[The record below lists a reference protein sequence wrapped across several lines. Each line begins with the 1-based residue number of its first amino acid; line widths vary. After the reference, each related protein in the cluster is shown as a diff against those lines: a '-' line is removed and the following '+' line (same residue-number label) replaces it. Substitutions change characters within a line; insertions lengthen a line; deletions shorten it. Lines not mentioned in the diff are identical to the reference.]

1 MWMGGL
7 VQIWTGVW
15 LEMYASTCVGS
26 CLALQGSLDIV
37 SAIRSAVGGTF
48 SWKEFVLDKLAGLPF
63 TVLCV
68 AAERWLHGVAE
79 NAFSTRTV
87 ARTAARRVVRVCA
100 RGVCAVALGKV
111 LRAAKD
117 ATLENFGDEIAS
129 RIDAAFAPEFADVR
143 ADVEDLCRSNS
154 PDDAEKLI
162 SDALDG
168 VVARADDDDAG
179 YLGRLSAAGVEFLP
193 TAIELALLST
203 TQDVDDRTRDCVRFA
218 AIVATSLA
226 ESRRFARNALRSLRE
241 VISSLRRARAS
252 GTRGVLRPRQAEGWA
267 VWEEPADAQ
276 KVDEFAARF
285 QRRVAR
291 FVARKVGERC
301 RRGLMQATAQSF
313 IVSGVAS
320 VADVAGF

>member
-1 MWMGGL
+1 
-7 VQIWTGVW
+7 
-15 LEMYASTCVGS
+15 MYASTCVGS

-37 SAIRSAVGGTF
+37 SAIRSAVCGTF

-79 NAFSTRTV
+79 NAFATRTV
-87 ARTAARRVVRVCA
+87 ATTVARRVVRVCV
-100 RGVCAVALGKV
+100 RGVCAVALGEV
-111 LRAAKD
+111 LRRAKD
-117 ATLENFGDEIAS
+117 ATLDNFGNEIAS
-129 RIDAAFAPEFADVR
+129 RIDAAFAPEFADIR
-143 ADVEDLCRSNS
+143 ADVEDLCRSNP

-218 AIVATSLA
+218 AIVATSLV
-226 ESRRFARNALRSLRE
+226 ESIRFARNALRE
-241 VISSLRRARAS
+241 VISSLRRARAT
-252 GTRGVLRPRQAEGWA
+252 GNRGVLRPRQADGRA

>member
-1 MWMGGL
+1 
-7 VQIWTGVW
+7 
-15 LEMYASTCVGS
+15 MYASTCVGS

-37 SAIRSAVGGTF
+37 SAIRSAVCGTF

-79 NAFSTRTV
+79 NAFATRTV
-87 ARTAARRVVRVCA
+87 ATKVARRVVRVCV
-100 RGVCAVALGKV
+100 RGVCAVALGEV
-111 LRAAKD
+111 LRRAKD
-117 ATLENFGDEIAS
+117 ATLDNFGNEIAS

-143 ADVEDLCRSNS
+143 ADVEDLCRSNP

-168 VVARADDDDAG
+168 VVARADDDDG
-179 YLGRLSAAGVEFLP
+179 GFLGRLSAAGVEFLP

-218 AIVATSLA
+218 AIVATSLV
-226 ESRRFARNALRSLRE
+226 ESIRFARNALRE
-241 VISSLRRARAS
+241 VISSLRRARAT
-252 GTRGVLRPRQAEGWA
+252 GNRGVLRPRQADGRA